1 MFDLRLL
8 FVALVW
14 GINFSVVKYALA
26 DFHPLSFTA
35 VRFFF
40 AALFLLLVLL
50 ATGESLAIDRK
61 DRFALVRLGFIGITI
76 YNIFFML
83 GLNYTTVSHSA
94 LFISMSPLV
103 AALIQAAT
111 GRERITPPAIAG
123 LGLAFLGV
131 VIIIRSQ
138 HGEFSFS
145 SDLFLGDVLTL
156 CGTVTWA
163 LYTVTARPLLERY
176 SALKV
181 TAYNMAAGT
190 VLLAPVALPDLVR
203 QDWAAVPLR
212 SWLALF
218 FTAFISAGVAFSLW
232 YQGVKRIGVT
242 RTMVYHYLMP
252 FAAVLFAAFFLGEQI
267 TSRTVL
273 GGISILAGIALV
285 QRMRSRGPV
294 KG

>member
-1 MFDLRLL
+1 MFDLRLI
-8 FVALVW
+8 FVAVVW

-26 DFHPLSFTA
+26 DFHPLSFTV

-40 AALFLLLVLL
+40 AALFLLSVM
-50 ATGESLAIDRK
+50 AMTREPAAIDRR
-61 DRFALVRLGFIGITI
+61 DRFPIVRLGFIGITI

-83 GLNYTTVSHSA
+83 GLHYTTVSHSA

-131 VIIIRSQ
+131 VTIIRSQ

-273 GGISILAGIALV
+273 GGVSILAGIALV
-285 QRMRSRGPV
+285 QRMRSPRP
-294 KG
+294 

>member
-8 FVALVW
+8 FVAVVW

-35 VRFFF
+35 VRFFL
-40 AALFLLLVLL
+40 AALFLLSVM
-50 ATGESLAIDRK
+50 AVTGEPAAIDRR
-61 DRFALVRLGFIGITI
+61 DRFPLVRLGFIGIAI

-83 GLNYTTVSHSA
+83 GLKYTTVSHSA
-94 LFISMSPLV
+94 LFISLSPLV

-111 GRERITPPAIAG
+111 GRERITPPAVAG

-131 VIIIRSQ
+131 VTIIRSQ
-138 HGEFSFS
+138 HGDFSFS

-190 VLLAPVALPDLVR
+190 VLLIPFALPDLLR
-203 QDWAAVPLR
+203 QDWAAIPVR
-212 SWLALF
+212 SWLALG
-218 FTAFISAGVAFSLW
+218 FTAFISAGIAFSLW

-252 FAAVLFAAFFLGEQI
+252 FAAVVFAALFLGEEI

-285 QRMRSRGPV
+285 QRMRSPRSH
-294 KG
+294 

>member
-8 FVALVW
+8 FVAVVW

-26 DFHPLSFTA
+26 DFHPLSFTV

-40 AALFLLLVLL
+40 AALFLLSVMVLTREP
-50 ATGESLAIDRK
+50 AAIDRR
-61 DRFALVRLGFIGITI
+61 DRFPIVRLGFIGITV

-83 GLNYTTVSHSA
+83 GLKYTTVSHSA

-111 GRERITPPAIAG
+111 GRERITLPAVTG
-123 LGLAFLGV
+123 LGIAFLGV
-131 VIIIRSQ
+131 VTIIRTQ

-145 SDLFLGDVLTL
+145 SNLFLGDVLTL

-190 VLLAPVALPDLVR
+190 VLLAPIALPDLLR
-203 QDWAAVPLR
+203 QDWGAIPVK

-252 FAAVLFAAFFLGEQI
+252 FAAVLFAAFFLDEQI
-267 TSRTVL
+267 TLRTAL
-273 GGISILAGIALV
+273 GGVSILAGIALV
-285 QRMRSRGPV
+285 QRMHSSRP
-294 KG
+294 

>member
-8 FVALVW
+8 FVAIVW

-35 VRFFF
+35 VRFLL
-40 AALFLLLVLL
+40 AALFLLFVMR
-50 ATGESLAIDRK
+50 ATGEPFPIDRR
-61 DRFALVRLGFIGITI
+61 DRPAVVRLGFTGITI

-83 GLNYTTVSHSA
+83 GLKYTTASHSA

-103 AALIQAAT
+103 AAVIQSLT
-111 GRERITPPAIAG
+111 GRERITMRGVAG
-123 LGLAFLGV
+123 LVLAFLGAV
-131 VIIIRSQ
+131 LIIGSQ
-138 HGEFSFS
+138 HGEFTFS

-181 TAYNMAAGT
+181 TAYNMAVGT
-190 VLLAPVALPDLVR
+190 VLLLPVALPDLLR
-203 QDWAAVPLR
+203 QSWTSVSVR
-212 SWLALF
+212 SWLALGF
-218 FTAFISAGVAFSLW
+218 AAFISAGIAFSLW

-242 RTMVYHYLMP
+242 RTMVYHYIMP
-252 FAAVLFAAFFLGEQI
+252 LTAVAFAAVFLGERISGQTI
-267 TSRTVL
+267 L
-273 GGISILAGIALV
+273 GGASILLGIALV
-285 QRMRSRGPV
+285 QRMKLPGP
-294 KG
+294 